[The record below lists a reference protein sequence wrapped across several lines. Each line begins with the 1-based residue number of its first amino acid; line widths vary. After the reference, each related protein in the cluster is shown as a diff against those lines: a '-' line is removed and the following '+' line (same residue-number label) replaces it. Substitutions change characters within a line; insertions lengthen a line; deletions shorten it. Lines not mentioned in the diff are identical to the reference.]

1 MDQAP
6 RASCD
11 LMIVDGYVVTV
22 DDDDTVHRNGAVA
35 VAGNRIVAV
44 GPTDDLVARHAAART
59 LDAAGG
65 IVMPGLV
72 NTHNHTPL
80 MVTRG
85 MVEDLGF
92 APAFTPNVP
101 QAHAMSDEQAFALAR
116 LGLYEMLRFGS
127 TTVVDFYN
135 HADACARAAAEIG
148 VRTFV
153 GGRIVD
159 ADMAA
164 VARGEWRFDRAT
176 GKRTLDEN
184 LDLFERWHGREN
196 GRIQAV
202 LGPHAADTCSRGLL
216 AEVAAVAHKTGASV
230 HTHLAQSQGEVDRIK
245 ARSDCRP
252 SEVFDEVGL
261 LNPRLVAAHCIHLD
275 EREIVRMGAAGIRVA
290 HSPTGNAVSGRIA
303 PIRALEAA
311 GATITLCTDTKSGDM
326 FEAMRMAVAVARIR
340 GATYEMDGKTAMT
353 WATRNGAAAL
363 GLGDELGMLCPG
375 ALADVVV
382 LGSAPNLCPLIKGVG
397 QVVYSAVGMN
407 VDTVIVDGRIVVEHG
422 ETTLVDA
429 TEIIRTAQQISADLW
444 TRHGH

>member
-11 LMIVDGYVVTV
+11 LMIVNGYVVTV
-22 DDDDTVHRNGAVA
+22 DDDDTVHRDGAVA
-35 VAGNRIVAV
+35 VAGNRIAAV
-44 GPTDDLVARHAAART
+44 GPTEDLSARYAPVRT

-65 IVMPGLV
+65 MVMPGLV

-101 QAHAMSDEQAFALAR
+101 QAHAMSDEQAYALAR
-116 LGLYEMLRFGS
+116 LGIYEMLRFGS
-127 TTVVDFYN
+127 TTIVDFYN
-135 HADACARAAAEIG
+135 HADACARAAAESG
-148 VRTFV
+148 ARSFV

-164 VARGEWRFDRAT
+164 VAQGEWRFDRAI
-176 GKRTLDEN
+176 GKKTFDEN
-184 LDLFERWHGREN
+184 LNLFERWHGRES

-202 LGPHAADTCSRGLL
+202 LGPHAADTCSPGLL

-230 HTHLAQSQGEVDRIK
+230 HTHLAQSQGEVDRVK

-252 SEVFDEVGL
+252 SEVFDEAGL

-275 EREIVRMGAAGIRVA
+275 EPEIVRLGAAGIRVA

-340 GATYEMDGKTAMT
+340 GANYEMDGKTAMT

-363 GLGDELGMLCPG
+363 GLGDELGMLVPD
-375 ALADVVV
+375 ALADMVV
-382 LGSAPNLCPLIKGVG
+382 LGNAPNLCPLLKGVG

-422 ETTLVDA
+422 ETTLVDGA
-429 TEIIRTAQQISADLW
+429 EIMRTAQQVSAGLW